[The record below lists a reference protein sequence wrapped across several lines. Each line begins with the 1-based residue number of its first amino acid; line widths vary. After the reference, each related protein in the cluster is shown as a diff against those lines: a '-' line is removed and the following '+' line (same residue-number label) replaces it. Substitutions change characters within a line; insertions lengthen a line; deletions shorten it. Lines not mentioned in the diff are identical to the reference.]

1 VYYVLILSGKGG
13 VGKTITAINMASEL
27 AKRKGAV
34 ALIDADMSNPNAA
47 ELLGVKEQIQVSTR
61 DFTPFKIGNIE
72 FFSMAGISGDKPVS
86 MDASEYAQILS
97 DVLTSNTKW
106 TSDMAVIDMPAG
118 AHNELNELL
127 TTFGQNLLGSI
138 IVLQPAHVQSARK
151 MLELHKSEGI
161 PVLGVIE
168 NMSYFQCP
176 LHKTPKI
183 FKIFGEVD
191 LEGLCKEYDVTPL
204 GSIPLS
210 MEIRQRIQEGNPL
223 LPEELMKPV
232 LAGVEKV
239 LEAKPVGETFV
250 EKLKEKMKAIARETL
265 TEIIFRVVEISN
277 TEIPIAE
284 IQRSN
289 NFPGGRTIE
298 FDIAD
303 ERLRNVKVQAFFKLE
318 NGVLKF
324 VRSKDPSKQI
334 IPDDEV
340 RVWDKALIWS
350 ILGKRYDTNMP
361 FTLMD
366 AWLSGKLKYYSNS
379 AGTQRAV
386 HFLRSVWDKVRDTK
400 SFEKLKPVL
409 ERLA

>member
-1 VYYVLILSGKGG
+1 MYYVLILSGKGG

-298 FDIAD
+298 FDITD
-303 ERLRNVKVQAFFKLE
+303 ERLRNVKVQAFFRLE
-318 NGVLKF
+318 NGLLKL
-324 VRSKDPSKQI
+324 VKNPKTV
-334 IPDDEV
+334 DDEI
-340 RVWDKALIWS
+340 RVWDKALIWCT
-350 ILGKRYDTNMP
+350 LGKRYDTNMP
-361 FTLMD
+361 WDLMD
-366 AWLSGKLKYYSNS
+366 AWLMGKLKYYSGS
-379 AGTQRAV
+379 SGTQRAV
-386 HFLRSVWDKVRDTK
+386 HFLRSVWQEVRNTK

>member
-1 VYYVLILSGKGG
+1 LSGKGG
-13 VGKTITAINMASEL
+13 VGKTITAINMASEI
-27 AKRKGAV
+27 AKRKGFA
-34 ALIDADMSNPNAA
+34 ALIDADLSNPNAA
-47 ELLGVKEQIQVSTR
+47 ELLGVKEQIQVSTQE
-61 DFTPFKIGNIE
+61 FIPIKVGNIE

-86 MDASEYAQILS
+86 MDASQYAQILR
-97 DVLTSNTKW
+97 DVLTSTKW
-106 TSDMAVIDMPAG
+106 TCDTAIIDMPAG
-118 AHNELNELL
+118 AHDELNELL

-138 IVLQPAHVQSARK
+138 IVLQPAHVHSAKK

-168 NMSYFQCP
+168 NMSFFVCDA
-176 LHKTPKI
+176 HKIPKV

-191 LEGLCKEYDVTPL
+191 LESLCKEYDVTPL

-210 MEIRQRIQEGNPL
+210 MEIRQRIVVGNPL
-223 LPEELMKPV
+223 LPEDLMKPI
-232 LAGVEKV
+232 LAGVEKI

-265 TEIIFRVVEISN
+265 VEVIFRVVEISN

-318 NGVLKF
+318 SGVLKF
-324 VRSKDPSKQI
+324 VRSKDPTKPI
-334 IPDDEV
+334 IPDDEI

-350 ILGKRYDTNMP
+350 ILGKRYDTNTP

-366 AWLSGKLKYYSNS
+366 AWLSGKLKYYSS
-379 AGTQRAV
+379 STGTQRAV
-386 HFLRSVWDKVRDTK
+386 HFLRSVWDKVRETK
-400 SFEKLKPVL
+400 SFEKLKPLL
-409 ERLA
+409 EKLA